1 MSVDRTCAPNSS
13 GSYDFH
19 NPKTFREKYSRSVFT
34 ECRIQSKR
42 SSVRAL
48 EEVKVGLSDSPPSS
62 ELRTTARGHSVS
74 DTKLRCEVITDFSRL
89 ELLSS
94 AWQCL
99 WEADCRAEIF
109 QSPGW
114 AKAWWRAYGQQ
125 YTLCSLVVYE
135 KDELV
140 GIMPLVKRG
149 NSAQFLG
156 TPQADYADIICHES
170 RVTEVLTVA
179 LDVLVNRVEEWKQCD
194 LKHLAE
200 HSRIV
205 RHYQEI
211 PRRLR
216 RCLHLVRT
224 ENYRTIV
231 LRRGR
236 EEIFKELLG
245 KHHIRRRQNKL
256 QKAGEVEFRWLET
269 KAETQQYLG
278 DFFRHHV
285 RRRAAIG
292 NESACASAEFCNFL
306 RALVDEIQPSDRL
319 RFAVLELDG
328 HALAWALGF
337 EVNGKFLLYQHTFDV
352 NAWDYSPGEVLLWKL
367 LEYAK
372 KRISREFDFGKGA
385 EAYKNRFTN
394 YDRKTFT
401 VFAERPGLAG
411 LTRGF
416 LRRAQGY
423 GYLTAG
429 NLKQAIQEHRT
440 ALRIVRSLR
449 SQTTEILRGV
459 RQAGENKELLNHVFV
474 LTAQVFQKAVWSKS
488 RRDVFVSRS
497 VVDPSA
503 EYPATAKCDQEVSI
517 KVGTLGA
524 LVDVALERPDIL
536 ALSDLPR
543 CRQRLK
549 RGDRVYIAREKSHVT
564 LLSWMVTKAQT
575 DGRMCAPLSSLGRD
589 RPQMFMDECRAAS
602 RLDSPASYR
611 ELLSFL
617 RLEAASRRAELIIG
631 CCAEPCLLRKEL
643 LRQGF
648 LPRSQFVPGE

>member
-1 MSVDRTCAPNSS
+1 MP
-13 GSYDFH
+13 
-19 NPKTFREKYSRSVFT
+19 E
-34 ECRIQSKR
+34 
-42 SSVRAL
+42 L
-48 EEVKVGLSDSPPSS
+48 EEVKIGLSDSLRPSGF
-62 ELRTTARGHSVS
+62 RTTARGHSVS
-74 DTKLRCEVITDFSRL
+74 GTKLRCEVITDFSRL
-89 ELLSS
+89 ELLASE
-94 AWQCL
+94 WQCL
-99 WEADCRAEIF
+99 WESDCRAEIF

-125 YTLCSLVVYE
+125 YTLCSLVVYD

-140 GIMPLVKRG
+140 GIMPLIKRG
-149 NSAQFLG
+149 DSVEFLG

-179 LDVLVNRVEEWKQCD
+179 LEALVNRVEQWKQCN
-194 LKHLAE
+194 LKHVAK

-211 PRRLR
+211 PRNLR
-216 RCLHLVRT
+216 GCLHLVRT
-224 ENYRTIV
+224 QSYQTIV

-245 KHHIRRRQNKL
+245 KHHTRRRQNKL
-256 QKAGEVEFRWLET
+256 QKAGEVQFRCLET

-278 DFFRHHV
+278 DFFRHHI

-292 NESACASAEFCNFL
+292 KESACASAEFCNFL

-319 RFAVLELDG
+319 RFAVLELG
-328 HALAWALGF
+328 GQALAWALGF

-352 NAWDYSPGEVLLWKL
+352 DAWDYSPGEVLLWKL

-372 KRISREFDFGKGA
+372 KKISREFDFGKGA

-394 YDRKTFT
+394 YDRETFT
-401 VFAERPGLAG
+401 VFVERPGLAG
-411 LTRGF
+411 LTRGL

-423 GYLTAG
+423 SYLAAG

-440 ALRIVRSLR
+440 ALPIVRLLR
-449 SQTTEILRGV
+449 SQTTEILRSV
-459 RQAGENKELLNHVFV
+459 RRARENKSLLKHVFV
-474 LTAQVFQKAVWSKS
+474 LTAQVFRRAVGSKS
-488 RRDVFVSRS
+488 RCDVFVSGT
-497 VVDPSA
+497 VLDPSA
-503 EYPATAKCDQEVSI
+503 EYPATAECDQEVSI
-517 KVGTLGA
+517 KAGTLGA

-549 RGDRVYIAREKSHVT
+549 RGDRVYIAREKSRVT
-564 LLSWMVTKAQT
+564 LLSWIVTKAQT
-575 DGRMCAPLSSLGRD
+575 DGLVCAPLSSPGRD
-589 RPQMFMDECRAAS
+589 RPQMFMDECRAES

-617 RLEAASRRAELIIG
+617 RVEAASRRSELTIG
-631 CCAEPCLLRKEL
+631 CCAEQCLLRKEL

-648 LPRSQFVPGE
+648 LPRGQFVPRQ